1 MQRWLTLI
9 KCCLQCPAYRLCKV
23 TQLFS
28 QLHLPAQQ
36 CKVAMPHQIAPCRL
50 LDVRFQLRT
59 AFQHLRDL
67 GSSLFTLV
75 LAQNWLTVFSIVLTV
90 ISCSFYTYFSARGQA
105 EHMGKTSASHHR
117 TMNCLG

>member
-1 MQRWLTLI
+1 M
-9 KCCLQCPAYRLCKV
+9 
-23 TQLFS
+23 
-28 QLHLPAQQ
+28 LHE
-36 CKVAMPHQIAPCRL
+36 IAPCRL

-75 LAQNWLTVFSIVLTV
+75 LAQNWLTVFSIILTV

-105 EHMGKTSASHHR
+105 ERIGETSASDHLTVH
-117 TMNCLG
+117 GFS

>member
-1 MQRWLTLI
+1 
-9 KCCLQCPAYRLCKV
+9 
-23 TQLFS
+23 
-28 QLHLPAQQ
+28 
-36 CKVAMPHQIAPCRL
+36 MPHHITPCRL

-90 ISCSFYTYFSARGQA
+90 ISCSFYTYFSRRGQA
-105 EHMGKTSASHHR
+105 ERRGETSTSHHR
-117 TMNCLG
+117 TVHYFYQA